1 MYPNMKDREGSFF
14 PDDLEEDQG
23 IYSKKGREERM
34 EENAIKSW
42 EDAIMQ
48 GYEEDLFEA
57 KDEEEWVADEV
68 YREVH

>member
-1 MYPNMKDREGSFF
+1 MYPNMKDSERTFF
-14 PDDLEEDQG
+14 HEEQEEDQS

-68 YREVH
+68 YQEVH